1 MDMKRTHKGIFITGT
16 DTGVGKTFVAAGLIK
31 AMREKGINV
40 CPMKPVETGCKKRN
54 GKLIPAD
61 AVKLLKASGI
71 EISLDAVNP
80 YRFRQPLAPAVA
92 AEHEGVVIKR
102 SKLISAYNRLSKSY
116 DFIVIEGAG
125 GIMTPVYKEYLYL
138 DMIKDLALPLIIVSR
153 PGLGTIN
160 HTLLTIEAAR
170 SRRINVYGVII
181 KHASMAGKDLSEKS
195 NPEIIESIGKV
206 PVLGIIP
213 YLKNPAS
220 LSSQLVFHSIAEKI
234 IRI

>member
-1 MDMKRTHKGIFITGT
+1 MNKGIFITGT
-16 DTGVGKTFVAAGLIK
+16 DTGVGKTFVAAGLIEVI
-31 AMREKGINV
+31 RGKGINV
-40 CPMKPVETGCKKRN
+40 CPMKPVETGCKIKK
-54 GKLIPAD
+54 GSLVPAD
-61 AVKLLKASGI
+61 AVKLLKASRM

-102 SKLISAYNRLSKSY
+102 SKLISACNRLLKSY

-125 GIMTPVYKEYLYL
+125 GIMTPVYKEYLCL
-138 DMIKDLALPLIIVSR
+138 DLIKDLALPLVIVSK
-153 PGLGTIN
+153 PWLGTIN

-170 SRRINVYGVII
+170 SRGINLHGVII
-181 KHASMAGKDLSEKS
+181 NHASVAGKDLSEKS

-213 YLKNPAS
+213 YLKNPAL

>member
-1 MDMKRTHKGIFITGT
+1 MNKGIFITGT
-16 DTGVGKTFVAAGLIK
+16 DTGVGKTFVAAGIIK
-31 AMREKGINV
+31 AIRGKGINI
-40 CPMKPVETGCKKRN
+40 CPMKPVETGCKIKN
-54 GKLIPAD
+54 GKLAPAD
-61 AVKLLKASGI
+61 AIKLLRASGM
-71 EISLDAVNP
+71 EESLDIVNP

-92 AEHEGVVIKR
+92 AENEGLVIK
-102 SKLISAYNRLSKSY
+102 KGKIISAYNRLLKSY

-125 GIMTPVYKEYLYL
+125 GIMTPVYKKYLCL

-181 KHASMAGKDLSEKS
+181 NHASMAGKDLSEKS

-213 YLKNPAS
+213 YLKNTAL